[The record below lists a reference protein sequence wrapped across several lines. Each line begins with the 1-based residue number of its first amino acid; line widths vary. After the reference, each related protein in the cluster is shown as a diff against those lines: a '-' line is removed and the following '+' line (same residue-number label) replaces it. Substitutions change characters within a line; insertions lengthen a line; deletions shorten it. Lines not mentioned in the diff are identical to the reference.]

1 MSIRIEG
8 GGSKENIIKSGTS
21 NELLYNDEEIFLKK
35 DFGLLPPDL
44 SKIHEI
50 ILTIGLFEFAVPED
64 GWILSFESS
73 EFADS
78 YIKIDGIGNI
88 YATPSQR
95 VGTITIEENISKKML
110 FRDMH
115 CPYPV
120 KKGQVLT
127 ATMNSLFPSPTV
139 IINFASCISV

>member
-44 SKIHEI
+44 SKIQKI
-50 ILTIGLFEFAVPED
+50 IFGIGLFEFVVPED

-78 YIKIDGIGNI
+78 YIKIDGIGDIN
-88 YATPSQR
+88 ATPSQQ
-95 VGTITIEENISKKML
+95 VKTITIENISKKML

-120 KKGQVLT
+120 KKGQVITTTTILLSF
-127 ATMNSLFPSPTV
+127 MV